1 MIGQTISHYRIVAKL
16 GGGGMGV
23 VYKAEDTRL
32 HRFVALK
39 FLPDE
44 VARNA
49 QALSRFQREAQA
61 ASALNHPNIC
71 TIYDI
76 GEESGQAFIAM
87 EYLEGVT
94 LKYLIAGRP
103 VEMDTLLALSI
114 EIADALDAAHTKGII
129 HRDIKPGNIFV
140 TERGHA
146 KILDF
151 GLAKVTGAS
160 GTLDA
165 AGMQSQATAMTDE
178 HLTSPG
184 STLGT
189 VAYMS
194 PEQAKGKELDARTDL
209 FSFGAVLYEMATGTL
224 PFRGDTSALIFNAIL
239 ERLPTPPI
247 RLNPDLPGEMERIIG
262 KSLEK
267 DRNLRYQHAA
277 DMRADLQRLKRDT
290 DTSRAVAASSGSV
303 AVAHD
308 SAPLAVAQPPSGQA
322 VAQTGSHPSHPLV
335 SVPESAAALASI
347 PSSSSVKIAAA
358 KTAQEKIAAANAAV
372 GSAPSRKIKI
382 WKIAVPVVALLIAI
396 AAGGFFYSRRMSKLT
411 EKDSILL
418 ADFVNTTGD
427 AVFDGTLKQAL
438 AVQLE
443 QSPYLNVLPQS
454 RIRAALGLMGRSPDE
469 RLTSD
474 VAREICVRDGVKA
487 MLTGSISALG
497 SHYVINLNAVNAQTG
512 DSLGQA
518 QVEAESKEQVLKA
531 LDQAASSLR
540 QKLGESIGS
549 VQKFATPL
557 EQATTSS
564 LEALQAFT
572 LGQAEHSKLEDEKA
586 VPYLKR
592 AIELDP
598 NFAMAYATLGVV
610 NGNMTQTNQQLQNL
624 SKAFELKDR
633 ASEREKLYIS
643 AHYYSEV
650 TREIDKAAAIY
661 EQWKQTYPR
670 DTVPWDN
677 LALLYE
683 STGQPEKSLANA
695 SEALRLGPNDRFAYA
710 NVADAY
716 TALGR
721 YDEAITVMAQATARG
736 LGSPTDNFS
745 LYTMAF
751 DRGDKAGMQRAVELA
766 KGPMVEP
773 IMLFLVAQGQCAL
786 GKIRS
791 ARQSF
796 AQAASSAQ
804 NSGLKELSGGI
815 RLLDAACLAETGNQ
829 SLARQVASQ
838 ALASSDDRDT
848 RVQAAWIFARAGDA
862 SQSQKL
868 IEQLAREFPTD
879 TLQNSVW
886 LPVARATNLIRA
898 NQAGQAVDTLE
909 AAAPYEF
916 GSPPNG
922 ALYWPMY
929 VRGEAYLRLRNG
941 AKAATQYQ
949 KILDHRGVAPNSPLH
964 TLALLGLGRAYALQ
978 GDSTKARQAYQD
990 FFAKWKDADPDVPTL
1005 KDAKAEYAKL
1015 Q

>member
-1 MIGQTISHYRIVAKL
+1 LIGQTISHYKIVAKL

-49 QALSRFQREAQA
+49 QALNRFQREAQA

-76 GEESGQAFIAM
+76 GEENGQAFIAM

-94 LKYLIAGRP
+94 LKYQIAGRP
-103 VEMDTLLALSI
+103 VELDMLLALSI
-114 EIADALDAAHTKGII
+114 EIADALDAAHSKGII
-129 HRDIKPGNIFV
+129 HRDLKPGNLFV
-140 TERGHA
+140 TDRGHA
-146 KILDF
+146 KVLDF
-151 GLAKVTGAS
+151 GLAKVTGTS
-160 GTLDA
+160 RGTMDA
-165 AGMQSQATAMTDE
+165 AGVLSQATAMSED

-247 RLNPDLPGEMERIIG
+247 RINPDLPAEMERIIN

-290 DTSRAVAASSGSV
+290 DTGRAVAAANSGSV
-303 AVAHD
+303 ALAGE
-308 SAPLAVAQPPSGQA
+308 SASSPSAVAQLSAP
-322 VAQTGSHPSHPLV
+322 V
-335 SVPESAAALASI
+335 SASALASI
-347 PSSSSVKIAAA
+347 PSSSSVKVAAIAP
-358 KTAQEKIAAANAAV
+358 E
-372 GSAPSRKIKI
+372 PWRKINI
-382 WKIAVPVVALLIAI
+382 WKIAVSTAALLVAV
-396 AAGGFFYSRRMSKLT
+396 AAGIFFYSRRPQALT

-454 RIRAALGLMGRSPDE
+454 RIQAALRLMGRLPDE
-469 RLTSD
+469 RVTSD

-497 SHYVINLNAVNAQTG
+497 SHYVIDLNAVNAQTG
-512 DSLGQA
+512 DSLGRA
-518 QVEAESKEQVLKA
+518 QVESESKEQVLKS
-531 LDQAASSLR
+531 LDQAASNLR

-572 LGQAEHSKLEDEKA
+572 LGQAEHSKLDDDKA
-586 VPYLKR
+586 VPHLQR
-592 AIELDP
+592 AIALDP

-610 NGNMTQTNQQLQNL
+610 YGNLSQTHQQLENL

-633 ASEREKLYIS
+633 ASEGEKLYIS
-643 AHYYSEV
+643 AHYYSEA
-650 TREIDKAAAIY
+650 TREVDKALAIY

-670 DTVPWDN
+670 DSVPWDN
-677 LALLYE
+677 LALGYE
-683 STGQPEKSLANA
+683 ATGHPEKSVANA
-695 SEALRLGPNDRFAYA
+695 SEALRLNPKDRFASA
-710 NVADAY
+710 NLANAY
-716 TALGR
+716 QTLGR
-721 YDEAITVMAQATARG
+721 YDEAKTVIETATAQE
-736 LGSPTDNFS
+736 LASTTDAFL

-751 DRGDKAGMQRAVELA
+751 VRGDKAGMQRAMELG
-766 KGPMVEP
+766 KGPSIEP
-773 IMLFLVAQGQCAL
+773 IMFLIEGQGRCAL
-786 GKIRS
+786 GKIQS

-796 AQAASSAQ
+796 AQGARSAQ
-804 NSGLKELSGGI
+804 NAGLKELSAGI
-815 RLLDAACLAETGNQ
+815 RLLDASCLAEIGNPA
-829 SLARQVASQ
+829 LARQVALQ
-838 ALASSDDRDT
+838 GLAISDDRDA
-848 RVQAAWIFARAGDA
+848 RMAAAVALARAGDVTR
-862 SQSQKL
+862 SNKL
-868 IEQLAREFPTD
+868 IEDLAREFPTD
-879 TLQNSVW
+879 TLLSSVW
-886 LPVARATNLIRA
+886 LPVARATNQTRA
-898 NQAGQAVDTLE
+898 DQAGPAVDTLE
-909 AAAPYEF
+909 VAVPYEF
-916 GSPPNG
+916 GAPPNG
-922 ALYWPMY
+922 ASYWPIY
-929 VRGEAYLRLRNG
+929 VRGEAYLHLHNG
-941 AKAATQYQ
+941 AKAATEYQ
-949 KILDHRGVAPNSPLH
+949 KILDHRGIAAASPLYS
-964 TLALLGLGRAYALQ
+964 LARLGLGRAYAQQ
-978 GDSTKARQAYQD
+978 GDPSHAKEAYQD
-990 FFAKWKDADPDVPTL
+990 FFATLKEADPDVPIL
-1005 KDAKAEYAKL
+1005 KEAKAEYAKL

>member
-1 MIGQTISHYRIVAKL
+1 LIGQTISHYKIVAKL

-49 QALSRFQREAQA
+49 QALNRFQREAQA

-76 GEESGQAFIAM
+76 GEENGQAFIAM

-94 LKYLIAGRP
+94 LKYQIAGRP
-103 VEMDTLLALSI
+103 VELDMLLTLSI
-114 EIADALDAAHTKGII
+114 EIADALDAAHSKGII
-129 HRDIKPGNIFV
+129 HRDIKPGNLFV
-140 TERGHA
+140 TDRGHA
-146 KILDF
+146 KVLDF
-151 GLAKVTGAS
+151 GLAKVTGTGS
-160 GTLDA
+160 GAMDA
-165 AGMQSQATAMTDE
+165 AGVLTQATAMSED

-247 RLNPDLPGEMERIIG
+247 RINPDLPAEMERIIN

-290 DTSRAVAASSGSV
+290 DTGRAVAAANSGSV
-303 AVAHD
+303 AVASE
-308 SAPLAVAQPPSGQA
+308 SAPSPSAV
-322 VAQTGSHPSHPLV
+322 VPLSAPV
-335 SVPESAAALASI
+335 SASALASI
-347 PSSSSVKIAAA
+347 PSSSSVKV
-358 KTAQEKIAAANAAV
+358 AAV
-372 GSAPSRKIKI
+372 APEPWRKIKI
-382 WKIAVPVVALLIAI
+382 WKIAVSIAALLVAV
-396 AAGGFFYSRRMSKLT
+396 AAGIFFYSQRPQALS

-454 RIRAALGLMGRSPDE
+454 RIQAALRLMGRLPDE
-469 RLTSD
+469 RVTGD
-474 VAREICVRDGVKA
+474 VAREICLRDGVKA

-497 SHYVINLNAVNAQTG
+497 SHYVIDLNAVNAQTG
-512 DSLGQA
+512 DSLGRT
-518 QVEAESKEQVLKA
+518 QVESESKEQVLKS

-572 LGQAEHSKLEDEKA
+572 LGQAEHSKLDDDKA
-586 VPYLKR
+586 VPHLQR
-592 AIELDP
+592 AIALDP

-610 NGNMTQTNQQLQNL
+610 YGNLSQTHQQLENL

-643 AHYYSEV
+643 AHYYSEA
-650 TREIDKAAAIY
+650 TREVDKALAIY

-670 DTVPWDN
+670 DSVPWDN
-677 LALLYE
+677 LALGYE
-683 STGQPEKSLANA
+683 TTGHPEKSVANA
-695 SEALRLGPNDRFAYA
+695 SEALRLNPKDRFASA
-710 NVADAY
+710 NLANAY
-716 TALGR
+716 EALGR
-721 YDEAITVMAQATARG
+721 YDEAKTVMERAAAQG
-736 LGSPTDNFS
+736 LASTTDAIL
-745 LYTMAF
+745 LYTLAF
-751 DRGDKAGMQRAVELA
+751 ARGDKAGMQRAMELG
-766 KGPMVEP
+766 KGPSIEP
-773 IMLFLVAQGQCAL
+773 IMFLIEGQGRCAL
-786 GKIRS
+786 GKLQS

-796 AQAASSAQ
+796 AQGARLAQ
-804 NSGLKELSGGI
+804 NAGLKELSAGI
-815 RLLDAACLAETGNQ
+815 RLLDASCLAEIGNPA
-829 SLARQVASQ
+829 LARQVALQ
-838 ALASSDDRDT
+838 GLAISDDRDA
-848 RVQAAWIFARAGDA
+848 RVAAAMALARAGDTTR
-862 SQSQKL
+862 SNKL
-868 IEQLAREFPTD
+868 IEDLAREFPTD
-879 TLQNSVW
+879 TLLSSVW
-886 LPVARATNLIRA
+886 LPVARATNQTRA
-898 NQAGQAVDTLE
+898 DQAGQAVDTLE
-909 AAAPYEF
+909 ASVPYEF
-916 GSPPNG
+916 GGPPYG
-922 ALYWPMY
+922 ASYWPIY
-929 VRGEAYLRLRNG
+929 VRGEAYLHLHNG
-941 AKAATQYQ
+941 AKAAAEYQ
-949 KILDHRGVAPNSPLH
+949 KILDHRGIAAASPLYS
-964 TLALLGLGRAYALQ
+964 LARLGLGRAYAQQ
-978 GDSTKARQAYQD
+978 GDAANAKEAYQD
-990 FFAKWKDADPDVPTL
+990 FFATLKDADPDVPIL
-1005 KDAKAEYAKL
+1005 KEAKAEYAKL

>member
-1 MIGQTISHYRIVAKL
+1 MIGQTISHYRIVGKL

-32 HRFVALK
+32 RRFVALK

-44 VARNA
+44 VARNP

-76 GEESGQAFIAM
+76 GEENGQAFIAM

-103 VEMDTLLALSI
+103 VELDTLLALSI
-114 EIADALDAAHTKGII
+114 EIADALDAAHAKGII

-140 TERGHA
+140 TDRGHA
-146 KILDF
+146 KVLDF
-151 GLAKVTGAS
+151 GLAKVTGTS
-160 GTLDA
+160 GTTDA
-165 AGMQSQATAMTDE
+165 AGVLSQVTAMSEE

-194 PEQAKGKELDARTDL
+194 PEQARGKELDARSDL

-239 ERLPTPPI
+239 ERAPTPPI
-247 RLNPDLPGEMERIIG
+247 RLNPDLPGELERIIS

-290 DTSRAVAASSGSV
+290 ETGRAVAASSGSV
-303 AVAHD
+303 PAAPD
-308 SAPLAVAQPPSGQA
+308 SAVSQAAAQPSGYAPVQPSTP
-322 VAQTGSHPSHPLV
+322 V
-335 SVPESAAALASI
+335 SAAALARI
-347 PSSSSVKIAAA
+347 PSSSSVKIP
-358 KTAQEKIAAANAAV
+358 IAS
-372 GSAPSRKIKI
+372 GPSRKL
-382 WKIAVPVVALLIAI
+382 WKILLPATVLLLAAA
-396 AAGGFFYSRRMSKLT
+396 AAGFFFYSRRSQALT

-454 RIRAALGLMGRSPDE
+454 RIQAALRLMGRPPDE
-469 RLTSD
+469 RVTSD

-487 MLTGSISALG
+487 MLTGSISPLG
-497 SHYVINLNAVNAQTG
+497 SHYVIDLNAVNAQTG
-512 DSLGQA
+512 DSLGRA
-518 QVEAESKEQVLKA
+518 QVESDSKEKVLKS
-531 LDQAASSLR
+531 LDQAASDLR

-572 LGQAEHSKLEDEKA
+572 LGQAEHNKLNDEQA
-586 VPYLKR
+586 VPHLKH

-598 NFAMAYATLGVV
+598 NFAMAYGTLGVV
-610 NGNMTQTNQQLQNL
+610 NGNLSQNGQQVANL

-633 ASEREKLYIS
+633 ASEREKFYIS
-643 AHYYSEV
+643 AHYFSEV
-650 TREIDKAAAIY
+650 TREIDKALAIY

-670 DTVPWDN
+670 DSVPWDN
-677 LALLYE
+677 LALGYE
-683 STGQPEKSLANA
+683 ATGQQEKSLAN
-695 SEALRLGPNDRFAYA
+695 SIEALRLNPKDKFGNA
-710 NVADAY
+710 NLADAY
-716 TALGR
+716 QSLGR
-721 YDEAITVMAQATARG
+721 YDEARAVIDQADAQG
-736 LGSPTDNFS
+736 LGSPTDAFS

-751 DRGDKAGMQRAVELA
+751 ARGDSAGMQRAVERG
-766 KGPMVEP
+766 KGPSVEP
-773 IMLFLVAQGQCAL
+773 IMLLIVSQGRCAL
-786 GKIRS
+786 GKVQS

-796 AQAASSAQ
+796 AQAVSLAEK
-804 NSGLKELSGGI
+804 SGLKELAAAM
-815 RLLDAACLAETGNQ
+815 RVFDAACLAEVGSQT
-829 SLARQVASQ
+829 LARQVA
-838 ALASSDDRDT
+838 
-848 RVQAAWIFARAGDA
+848 
-862 SQSQKL
+862 
-868 IEQLAREFPTD
+868 
-879 TLQNSVW
+879 
-886 LPVARATNLIRA
+886 
-898 NQAGQAVDTLE
+898 
-909 AAAPYEF
+909 
-916 GSPPNG
+916 
-922 ALYWPMY
+922 
-929 VRGEAYLRLRNG
+929 
-941 AKAATQYQ
+941 
-949 KILDHRGVAPNSPLH
+949 
-964 TLALLGLGRAYALQ
+964 LQ
-978 GDSTKARQAYQD
+978 GACRIG
-990 FFAKWKDADPDVPTL
+990 
-1005 KDAKAEYAKL
+1005 
-1015 Q
+1015 

>member
-1 MIGQTISHYRIVAKL
+1 LIGQTISHYRIVAKL

-76 GEESGQAFIAM
+76 GEENGQAFIAM

-103 VEMDTLLALSI
+103 VELDTLLALSI
-114 EIADALDAAHTKGII
+114 EIADALDAAHAKGII

-140 TERGHA
+140 TDRGHA
-146 KILDF
+146 KVLDF
-151 GLAKVTGAS
+151 GLAKVTGTS
-160 GTLDA
+160 GATDA
-165 AGMQSQATAMTDE
+165 AGMLSQATAMSEE

-194 PEQAKGKELDARTDL
+194 PEQARGKELDARSDL

-247 RLNPDLPGEMERIIG
+247 RLNPDLPGEMERIVN

-290 DTSRAVAASSGSV
+290 DTGRAVAASSGTV
-303 AVAHD
+303 AVANESPSSQPAAQP
-308 SAPLAVAQPPSGQA
+308 SAPA
-322 VAQTGSHPSHPLV
+322 
-335 SVPESAAALASI
+335 SAAALASI
-347 PSSSSVKIAAA
+347 PSSSSAKVAAA
-358 KTAQEKIAAANAAV
+358 APEPPRKT
-372 GSAPSRKIKI
+372 KI
-382 WKIAVPVVALLIAI
+382 WKIVVPIAALLVAV
-396 AAGGFFYSRRMSKLT
+396 AAGLFWYSRRSTTLT
-411 EKDSILL
+411 EKDFILL
-418 ADFVNTTGD
+418 TDFVNTTGD
-427 AVFDGTLKQAL
+427 GVFDGTLKQAL

-443 QSPYLNVLPQS
+443 QSPYLNILPQS
-454 RIRAALGLMGRSPDE
+454 RIQEALRFMGRSSDE
-469 RLTSD
+469 RVTND
-474 VAREICVRDGVKA
+474 VAREICLREGIRA
-487 MLTGSISALG
+487 MLTGSISSLG
-497 SHYVINLNAVNAQTG
+497 SHFVIDLNAVNAQTG
-512 DSLGQA
+512 DSLGRA
-518 QVEAESKEQVLKA
+518 QIEAESKEQVLKS

-572 LGQAEHSKLEDEKA
+572 LGRAEHQKLNDDKA
-586 VPYLKR
+586 VPHLKR

-610 NGNMTQTNQQLQNL
+610 YGNLTQSKQQSYNL
-624 SKAFELKDR
+624 SKAFDLKER

-643 AHYYSEV
+643 AHYYSEG
-650 TREIDKAAAIY
+650 TREIDKAIAIY

-677 LALLYE
+677 LALGYQ
-683 STGQPEKSLANA
+683 SIGQHEKSLANA
-695 SEALRLGPNDRFAYA
+695 SEAMRLDPKDHFAYQ
-710 NVADAY
+710 NLADAY
-716 TALGR
+716 ERLNR
-721 YDEAITVMAQATARG
+721 YDEAKAVLDQASAQNLNTPA
-736 LGSPTDNFS
+736 GSFTLFD
-745 LYTMAF
+745 MAF
-751 DRGDKAGMQRAVELA
+751 MRGDETGMQRILEGV
-766 KGPMVEP
+766 KGSSIEP
-773 IMLFLVAQGQCAL
+773 IMFMIRGQGQCTL
-786 GKIRS
+786 GKLQN
-791 ARQSF
+791 ARQVF
-796 AQAASSAQ
+796 ALAVSSAQ
-804 NSGLKELSGGI
+804 NLGLKEFASII
-815 RLLDAACLAETGNQ
+815 RLRVASCQAEAGNLP
-829 SLARQVASQ
+829 LARQEALE
-838 ALASSDDRDT
+838 ALALSGDRDT
-848 RVQAAWIFARAGDA
+848 RNIAAALLARTGNA

-868 IEQLAREFPTD
+868 VEELAKEFPTD
-879 TLQNSVW
+879 TLLNAVW
-886 LPVARATNLIRA
+886 LPVARATNQIRA
-898 NQAGQAVDTLE
+898 DQAGQAVDTLE
-909 AAAPYEF
+909 AAAPYEM
-916 GSPPNG
+916 GSPPDG
-922 ALYWPMY
+922 ANYWPMY

-941 AKAATQYQ
+941 AKAATEYQ
-949 KILDHRGVAPNSPLH
+949 KILDHRGIAPTNPLYS
-964 TLALLGLGRAYALQ
+964 LARLGLGRAYALQ
-978 GDSTKARQAYQD
+978 GNPAQAKAAYQD
-990 FFAKWKDADPDVPTL
+990 FFAAWKDADPDVPIL
-1005 KDAKAEYAKL
+1005 KEAKAEYAKL

>member
-1 MIGQTISHYRIVAKL
+1 MIGQTISHYRIVEKL

-44 VARNA
+44 VAKNA
-49 QALSRFQREAQA
+49 SALSRFQREAQA

-76 GEESGQAFIAM
+76 GEENGQAFIAM

-103 VEMDTLLALSI
+103 VELDTLLGLAI
-114 EIADALDAAHTKGII
+114 EIADALDAAHAKGII
-129 HRDIKPGNIFV
+129 HRDIKPANIFV
-140 TERGHA
+140 TQRGHA
-146 KILDF
+146 KVLDF
-151 GLAKVTGAS
+151 GLAKVTPAS
-160 GTLDA
+160 GGMDA
-165 AGMQSQATAMTDE
+165 AGAFSQATAMSQD

-184 STLGT
+184 STMGT

-209 FSFGAVLYEMATGTL
+209 FSFGAVLYEMTTGTL

-239 ERLPTPPI
+239 EKLPTPPI
-247 RLNPDLPGEMERIIG
+247 RLNPDLPAEMERIVS

-290 DTSRAVAASSGSV
+290 DTGRAVAASSGTV
-303 AVAHD
+303 AAAQD
-308 SAPLAVAQPPSGQA
+308 SASSSAAAPAAPPPA
-322 VAQTGSHPSHPLV
+322 PI
-335 SVPESAAALASI
+335 SAAALASI
-347 PSSSSVKIAAA
+347 PSSSSVKV
-358 KTAQEKIAAANAAV
+358 AAV
-372 GSAPSRKIKI
+372 APEPRW
-382 WKIAVPVVALLIAI
+382 WKIVVPAVALLAAI
-396 AAGGFFYSRRMSKLT
+396 AAGFFFYTRHSQALT

-454 RIRAALGLMGRSPDE
+454 RIQAALRLMGRSPDE
-469 RLTSD
+469 RLTND

-487 MLTGSISALG
+487 MLAGSISALG
-497 SHYVINLNAVNAQTG
+497 SHYVIDLNAVNAQTG
-512 DSLGQA
+512 DSLARA
-518 QVEAESKEQVLKA
+518 QVESDSKEQVLKS
-531 LDQAASSLR
+531 LDKAASDLR

-572 LGQAEHSKLEDEKA
+572 LGQAEHSNLNDEKA
-586 VPYLKR
+586 VPHLKR

-610 NGNMTQTNQQLQNL
+610 DGNLAHTSQQLQNL
-624 SKAFELKDR
+624 SKAFDLKDR

-650 TREIDKAAAIY
+650 TREVDKALAIY
-661 EQWKQTYPR
+661 EQWKLTYPR
-670 DTVPWDN
+670 DSVPWDN
-677 LALLYE
+677 LALGYE
-683 STGQPEKSLANA
+683 ATGQPEKSLSNA
-695 SEALRLGPNDRFAYA
+695 SEALRLNPKDRFAYA
-710 NVADAY
+710 NLADAY
-716 TALGR
+716 ENLGR
-721 YDEAITVMAQATARG
+721 FDEAHTVIEQATAQG
-736 LGSPTDNFS
+736 LGSPSDAFS

-751 DRGDKAGMQRAVELA
+751 SRGDEAGMRRAMDRG
-766 KGPMVEP
+766 KGPSIEP
-773 IMLFLVAQGQCAL
+773 VMFLLEGMGRCAL
-786 GKIRS
+786 GKIQS
-791 ARQSF
+791 ARQSL
-796 AQAASSAQ
+796 AQGVSAAQ
-804 NSGLKELSGGI
+804 NAGLKEFAAGI
-815 RLLDAACLAETGNQ
+815 RMLDASCLAEVGNPA
-829 SLARQVASQ
+829 LARQVILQ

-848 RVQAAWIFARAGDA
+848 RVAAAVGLARAGDT
-862 SQSQKL
+862 SRSQKL
-868 IEQLAREFPTD
+868 IEELAREFPTD

-886 LPVARATNLIRA
+886 LPVAKATNQIRA
-898 NQAGQAVDTLE
+898 DQPGQAVDTLE

-916 GSPPNG
+916 GAPPIG
-922 ALYWPMY
+922 AVYWPMY
-929 VRGEAYLRLRNG
+929 VRGEAYLHLRNG
-941 AKAATQYQ
+941 EKAATEYQ
-949 KILDHRGVAPNSPLH
+949 KILDHRGIAPNSPLYP
-964 TLALLGLGRAYALQ
+964 LARLGLGRAYALQ
-978 GDSTKARQAYQD
+978 GDKAKAKEAYQD
-990 FFAKWKDADPDVPTL
+990 FLATWKDADPDVPIL

>member
-1 MIGQTISHYRIVAKL
+1 MASRVSALLALMIGQTISHYRIVSKL

-76 GEESGQAFIAM
+76 GEENGQAFIAM

-103 VEMDTLLALSI
+103 VELDTLLALSI
-114 EIADALDAAHTKGII
+114 EIADALDAAHSKGII

-140 TERGHA
+140 TDRGHA
-146 KILDF
+146 KVLDF
-151 GLAKVTGAS
+151 GLAKVTNSSGAV
-160 GTLDA
+160 DA
-165 AGMQSQATAMTDE
+165 AGVLSQATAMSED

-209 FSFGAVLYEMATGTL
+209 FSFGAVLYEMATGML
-224 PFRGDTSALIFNAIL
+224 PFRGDTSALVFNAIL

-247 RLNPDLPGEMERIIG
+247 RLNPDLPGEMERIIN

-308 SAPLAVAQPPSGQA
+308 STPSSAAQQPISQPGAPQSSGAVPSA
-322 VAQTGSHPSHPLV
+322 TP
-335 SVPESAAALASI
+335 SAAAPASI
-347 PSSSSVKIAAA
+347 PSSSSVKVAAA
-358 KTAQEKIAAANAAV
+358 TFEQTGKTKV
-372 GSAPSRKIKI
+372 
-382 WKIAVPVVALLIAI
+382 WKIALPVAALVIAI
-396 AAGGFFYSRRMSKLT
+396 AAGAFFYSRRSASLS

-427 AVFDGTLKQAL
+427 VVFDGTLKQAL

-454 RIRAALGLMGRSPDE
+454 RIQAALRLMGRPPDE
-469 RLTSD
+469 RVTND
-474 VAREICVRDGVKA
+474 VAREICIRDGVKA

-497 SHYVINLNAVNAQTG
+497 SHYVIDLNAVNAQTG
-512 DSLGQA
+512 DSLARA
-518 QVEAESKEQVLKA
+518 QVESESKEQVLKS
-531 LDQAASSLR
+531 LDKAASDLR

-549 VQKFATPL
+549 VQKFTTPL

-586 VPYLKR
+586 IPHLKR

-610 NGNMTQTNQQLQNL
+610 YGNLTQTNHQLESL

-633 ASEREKLYIS
+633 ASEREKFYIS

-650 TREIDKAAAIY
+650 SRELDKAIAIY

-670 DTVPWDN
+670 DSVPWDN
-677 LALLYE
+677 LALGYE

-695 SEALRLGPNDRFAYA
+695 SEAMRLNPKDKFAHA
-710 NVADAY
+710 NLADAY
-716 TALGR
+716 SSLGR
-721 YDEAITVMAQATARG
+721 YDEAKTVTEQAAAQG
-736 LGSPTDNFS
+736 LGSASDAFS

-751 DRGDKAGMQRAVELA
+751 DRGDKAGMQRAMELA
-766 KGPMVEP
+766 KGPSAEP
-773 IMLFLVAQGQCAL
+773 IMQLIVGQGQCAL
-786 GKIRS
+786 GKIQT
-791 ARQSF
+791 ARRSF
-796 AQAASSAQ
+796 AQGVSLAQ
-804 NSGLKELSGGI
+804 TSGLKELAVGI
-815 RLLDAACLAETGNQ
+815 RLREASCLTEIGNPT
-829 SLARQVASQ
+829 LGRQVASQ

-848 RVQAAWIFARAGDA
+848 RTEAAYVLARAGDV
-862 SQSQKL
+862 SRSQKL
-868 IEQLAREFPTD
+868 IDQQAKEFPTD

-886 LPVARATNLIRA
+886 LPVARATNLIRS
-898 NQAGQAVDTLE
+898 NQPGQAVDALE
-909 AAAPYEF
+909 ATAPYEF
-916 GSPPNG
+916 GSPPEG
-922 ALYWPMY
+922 AIYWPMY

-941 AKAATQYQ
+941 GKAATEYQ
-949 KILDHRGVAPNSPLH
+949 KILDHHGIAPNSPLY
-964 TLALLGLGRAYALQ
+964 TLARLGLGRAYALQ
-978 GDSTKARQAYQD
+978 GDSAKAKEAFQD
-990 FFAKWKDADPDVPTL
+990 FFAKWKEADPDVPIL

>member
-1 MIGQTISHYRIVAKL
+1 MIGQTISHYKIVARL

-76 GEESGQAFIAM
+76 GEENGQAFIAM

-103 VEMDTLLALSI
+103 VELDTLLALSI
-114 EIADALDAAHTKGII
+114 EIADALDAAHSKGII

-140 TERGHA
+140 TDRGHA
-146 KILDF
+146 KVLDF
-151 GLAKVTGAS
+151 GLAKVTGTS
-160 GTLDA
+160 GTADA
-165 AGMQSQATAMTDE
+165 VGAGVLSQVTAKSEE

-194 PEQAKGKELDARTDL
+194 PEQAKGKELDARSDL

-247 RLNPDLPGEMERIIG
+247 RLNPDLPGEMERIVN

-290 DTSRAVAASSGSV
+290 DTGRAVAASSGTV
-303 AVAHD
+303 LAATD
-308 SAPLAVAQPPSGQA
+308 SAASQPAAQQ
-322 VAQTGSHPSHPLV
+322 
-335 SVPESAAALASI
+335 SVPASAAALASI
-347 PSSSSVKIAAA
+347 PSSSSAKVTVAAPEPPR
-358 KTAQEKIAAANAAV
+358 TA
-372 GSAPSRKIKI
+372 KIKM
-382 WKIAVPVVALLIAI
+382 WKIAVPVAALLVAV
-396 AAGGFFYSRRMSKLT
+396 AAGLFFYSRRSATLT

-418 ADFVNTTGD
+418 TDFVNTTGD

-454 RIRAALGLMGRSPDE
+454 RIQAALRLMGRPPDE
-469 RLTSD
+469 RVTSD
-474 VAREICVRDGVKA
+474 VAREVCLRDGVKA
-487 MLTGSISALG
+487 MLTGSISPLG
-497 SHYVINLNAVNAQTG
+497 SHYVIDLNAVNAQTG
-512 DSLGQA
+512 DSLGRA
-518 QVEAESKEQVLKA
+518 QVESDSKEKVLKS
-531 LDQAASSLR
+531 LDQAATSLR

-572 LGQAEHSKLEDEKA
+572 LGQAEHNKLDDEKA
-586 VPYLKR
+586 VPHLKR

-598 NFAMAYATLGVV
+598 NFAMAHGTLGVV
-610 NGNMTQTNQQLQNL
+610 YGNLGQFKLQLENL

-650 TREIDKAAAIY
+650 TREVDKALAIY

-670 DTVPWDN
+670 DSVPWDN
-677 LALLYE
+677 LALGYE
-683 STGQPEKSLANA
+683 STGQPEKSLVNA
-695 SEALRLGPNDRFAYA
+695 SEAMRLNPKDLFA
-710 NVADAY
+710 NSNLADAY
-716 TALGR
+716 QSLGR
-721 YDEAITVMAQATARG
+721 YDEAKTVIEQANAQG
-736 LGSPTDNFS
+736 LGSPTDGFS

-751 DRGDKAGMQRAVELA
+751 IRGDNAGMQRAVEMV
-766 KGPMVEP
+766 KGPPVEQ
-773 IMLFLVAQGQCAL
+773 IMLLIVGQGRCSL
-786 GKIRS
+786 GKIQS

-796 AQAASSAQ
+796 AQAVSSSEKA
-804 NSGLKELSGGI
+804 GLKELAAGI
-815 RLLDAACLAETGNQ
+815 RLIDASCLAEVGNQ
-829 SLARQVASQ
+829 TLARQVALQ

-848 RVQAAWIFARAGDA
+848 RTQAADTLARAGDTIR
-862 SQSQKL
+862 SQKL
-868 IEQLAREFPTD
+868 IEQLAKEFPAD
-879 TLQNSVW
+879 TLLNSVW
-886 LPVARATNLIRA
+886 LPVARATNQIRA
-898 NQAGQAVDTLE
+898 DQAGQAVDTLE

-916 GSPPNG
+916 GSPPSG

-941 AKAATQYQ
+941 AKAATEYR
-949 KILDHRGVAPNSPLH
+949 KILDRQGIASTSPLYP
-964 TLALLGLGRAYALQ
+964 LARLGLGRAYALQ
-978 GDSTKARQAYQD
+978 GDAAKAKQAYQD
-990 FFAKWKDADPDVPTL
+990 FFATWKDADLDVPIL
-1005 KDAKAEYAKL
+1005 KEAKAEYAKL
-1015 Q
+1015 M